1 MKEFKNE
8 WIVLC
13 PWNID
18 STCLKICKCSSAFAK
33 DYFYHKTRG
42 YYVVLQAI
50 VYIYIFVGL
59 PSSINNSCALRELA
73 FYNKA
78 QCHNLFSPNE
88 GVEGIPPY
96 VIIVALTK
104 MCLWT

>member
-1 MKEFKNE
+1 MF
-8 WIVLC
+8 WC
-13 PWNID
+13 
-18 STCLKICKCSSAFAK
+18 ICKKITFIIRLGVIMLFFRLL
-33 DYFYHKTRG
+33 YIY
-42 YYVVLQAI
+42 I
-50 VYIYIFVGL
+50 YIYIFVGL

-88 GVEGIPPY
+88 GVEGIPPF
-96 VIIVALTK
+96 VIIVTLTK